1 MITLNDVYRIGTLG
15 KPHGVKGE
23 IAFPFDDDVFDRE
36 EADYIFIQIDGLLV
50 PFFIE
55 EYRFSSD
62 VQALMKFEG
71 IDSLEQA
78 MALTGCD
85 VYYPRDHGDGHEDD
99 GIVSKAELNGFKLV
113 DAASGKVVG
122 TIKDLDDATANLLFV
137 VSTDKGERLIPA
149 SHELIKKIDK
159 HQQTITVAIPDG
171 LLEI

>member
-23 IAFPFDDDVFDRE
+23 IAFSFEDDVFDRE
-36 EADYIFIQIDGLLV
+36 EADCLFIMIDGLLV

-62 VQALMKFEG
+62 VMALMKFEG

-78 MALTGCD
+78 MSLTGCE
-85 VYYPRDHGDGHEDD
+85 VYYPRDHENADD
-99 GIVSKAELNGFKLV
+99 TVSKAELNGFKLI
-113 DAASGKVVG
+113 DAASERVVG
-122 TIKDLDDATANLLFV
+122 TIQALDDSTANLLFV
-137 VSTDKGERLIPA
+137 VSTDRGELLIPA

-159 HQQTITVAIPDG
+159 QQQTITVEIPTG

>member
-1 MITLNDVYRIGTLG
+1 MITLNDVYLIGTLG

-23 IAFPFDDDVFDRE
+23 IAFSFDDDIFDSE
-36 EADYIFIQIDGLLV
+36 DADYLFIMIDGLLV

-62 VQALMKFEG
+62 VVALMKFEG

-78 MALTGCD
+78 MSLTGCD
-85 VYYPRDHGDGHEDD
+85 VYYPRDHADD
-99 GIVSKAELNGFKLV
+99 DDDTVSKAELNGFKLV
-113 DAASGKVVG
+113 DAASGRVVG
-122 TIKDLDDATANLLFV
+122 TIRDLDDSTANLLFV
-137 VSTDKGERLIPA
+137 VATDNGDRLIPA

>member
-23 IAFPFDDDVFDRE
+23 IAFSFEDDVFDRE
-36 EADYIFIQIDGLLV
+36 EADCLFIMIDGLLV

-62 VQALMKFEG
+62 VVALMKFEG

-78 MALTGCD
+78 MSLTGCD
-85 VYYPRDHGDGHEDD
+85 VYYPRDHEDTD
-99 GIVSKAELNGFKLV
+99 DTVSKAELNGFKLI
-113 DAASGKVVG
+113 DAASGRAVG
-122 TIKDLDDATANLLFV
+122 TIQALDDSTANLLFV
-137 VSTDKGERLIPA
+137 VSTDRGEQLIPA
-149 SHELIKKIDK
+149 SHELIKKVDK
-159 HQQTITVAIPDG
+159 QEQTITVEIPAG

>member
-23 IAFPFDDDVFDRE
+23 IAFSFEDDVFDRE
-36 EADYIFIQIDGLLV
+36 EADCLFIMIDGLLV

-62 VQALMKFEG
+62 VMALMKFEG

-78 MALTGCD
+78 MALTGCE
-85 VYYPRDHGDGHEDD
+85 VYYPRDHEDD
-99 GIVSKAELNGFKLV
+99 DDTVSKAELNGFKLI
-113 DAASGKVVG
+113 DAASERVVG
-122 TIKDLDDATANLLFV
+122 TIQALDDSTANLLFV
-137 VSTDKGERLIPA
+137 VSTDRGELLIPA

-159 HQQTITVAIPDG
+159 HQQTITVEIPAG

>member
-23 IAFPFDDDVFDRE
+23 IAFSFDDDIFDRE
-36 EADYIFIQIDGLLV
+36 DADYLFVMIDGLLV

-62 VQALMKFEG
+62 VMALMKFDG
-71 IDSLEQA
+71 IDSLDQA
-78 MALTGCD
+78 MSLTGCD
-85 VYYPRDHGDGHEDD
+85 VDYPRDPP
-99 GIVSKAELNGFKLV
+99 
-113 DAASGKVVG
+113 
-122 TIKDLDDATANLLFV
+122 ANRRFV
-137 VSTDKGERLIPA
+137 VSTHHGVLLIPA

>member
-23 IAFPFDDDVFDRE
+23 IAFSFEDDVFDRE
-36 EADYIFIQIDGLLV
+36 EADCLFIMIDGLLV

-62 VQALMKFEG
+62 VMALMKFEG

-78 MALTGCD
+78 MSLTGCE
-85 VYYPRDHGDGHEDD
+85 VYYPRDYEDD
-99 GIVSKAELNGFKLV
+99 DDTVSKAELNGFKLI
-113 DAASGKVVG
+113 DAASERVVG
-122 TIKDLDDATANLLFV
+122 TIQTLDDSTANLLFV
-137 VSTDKGERLIPA
+137 VSTDNGELLIPA

-159 HQQTITVAIPDG
+159 QQQTITVEIPAG

>member
-1 MITLNDVYRIGTLG
+1 MITLNDVYLIGTLG

-23 IAFPFDDDVFDRE
+23 IAFSFDDDVFDRE
-36 EADYIFIQIDGLLV
+36 EADYLFILIDGLLV

-85 VYYPRDHGDGHEDD
+85 VYYPRDHADD
-99 GIVSKAELNGFKLV
+99 QDDDTVSKAELNGFKLI

-122 TIKDLDDATANLLFV
+122 TIKGLDDATANLLFIV
-137 VSTDKGERLIPA
+137 DTGQGERLIPA

-159 HQQTITVAIPDG
+159 HQQTITVAIPEG

>member
-1 MITLNDVYRIGTLG
+1 MITLNDVYLIGTLG

-23 IAFPFDDDVFDRE
+23 IAFSFDDDVFDRE
-36 EADYIFIQIDGLLV
+36 EADYLFILIDGLLV

-85 VYYPRDHGDGHEDD
+85 VYYPRDHADGQDD
-99 GIVSKAELNGFKLV
+99 DSVSKAELNGFKLV
-113 DAASGKVVG
+113 DAASGKIVG
-122 TIKDLDDATANLLFV
+122 TIKGLDDATANLLFIV
-137 VSTDKGERLIPA
+137 DTGQGERLIPA

-159 HQQTITVAIPDG
+159 HQQTITVAIPEG

>member
-1 MITLNDVYRIGTLG
+1 MITLDDVYRIGTLG

-23 IAFPFDDDVFDRE
+23 IAFSFDDDIFDSE
-36 EADYIFIQIDGLLV
+36 DADYLFIIIDGLLV

-62 VQALMKFEG
+62 VVALMKFEG

-78 MALTGCD
+78 MSLTGCD
-85 VYYPRDHGDGHEDD
+85 VYYPRDHADADD
-99 GIVSKAELNGFKLV
+99 DTVSKAELNGFKLV
-113 DAASGKVVG
+113 DAASGRVVG
-122 TIKDLDDATANLLFV
+122 TIKDLDDSTANLLFV
-137 VSTDKGERLIPA
+137 VATDNGDLLIPA

>member
-23 IAFPFDDDVFDRE
+23 IAFSFEDDVFDRE
-36 EADYIFIQIDGLLV
+36 EADCLFIMIDGLLV

-62 VQALMKFEG
+62 VMALMKFEG

-78 MALTGCD
+78 MSLTGCEI
-85 VYYPRDHGDGHEDD
+85 YYPRDREDND
-99 GIVSKAELNGFKLV
+99 DTVSKAELNGFKLI
-113 DAASGKVVG
+113 DAASERVVG
-122 TIKDLDDATANLLFV
+122 TIRALDDSTANLLFV
-137 VSTDKGERLIPA
+137 VSTDNGELLIPA

-159 HQQTITVAIPDG
+159 QQQTITVEIPAG

>member
-1 MITLNDVYRIGTLG
+1 MITLNDVYLIGTLG

-23 IAFPFDDDVFDRE
+23 IAFSFDDDVFDRE
-36 EADYIFIQIDGLLV
+36 EADYLFILIDGLLV

-71 IDSLEQA
+71 IDSMEQA
-78 MALTGCD
+78 MTLTSCD
-85 VYYPRDHGDGHEDD
+85 VYYPRDHADEQDD
-99 GIVSKAELNGFKLV
+99 DSVSKAELNGFKLV

-122 TIKDLDDATANLLFV
+122 TIKGLDDATANLLFIV
-137 VSTDKGERLIPA
+137 DTGQGERLIPA

-159 HQQTITVAIPDG
+159 HQQTITVAIPEG

>member
-23 IAFPFDDDVFDRE
+23 IAFSFEDDVFDRE
-36 EADYIFIQIDGLLV
+36 EADCLFIMIDGLLV

-62 VQALMKFEG
+62 VMALMKFEG

-78 MALTGCD
+78 MSLTGCD
-85 VYYPRDHGDGHEDD
+85 VYYPRDHEDTD
-99 GIVSKAELNGFKLV
+99 DTVSKAELNGFKLI
-113 DAASGKVVG
+113 DAASGRVVG
-122 TIKDLDDATANLLFV
+122 TIQALDDSTANLLFV
-137 VSTDKGERLIPA
+137 VSTDRGEQLIPA
-149 SHELIKKIDK
+149 SHELIKKVDK
-159 HQQTITVAIPDG
+159 QEQTITVEIPAG

>member
-23 IAFPFDDDVFDRE
+23 IAFSFEDDVFDRE
-36 EADYIFIQIDGLLV
+36 EADCLFIMIDGLLV

-62 VQALMKFEG
+62 VMALMKFEG

-78 MALTGCD
+78 MSLTGCE
-85 VYYPRDHGDGHEDD
+85 VYYPRDHEDD
-99 GIVSKAELNGFKLV
+99 DYTVSKAELNGFKLI
-113 DAASGKVVG
+113 DAASERVVG
-122 TIKDLDDATANLLFV
+122 TIQALDDSTANLLFV
-137 VSTDKGERLIPA
+137 VSTDRGELLIPA

-159 HQQTITVAIPDG
+159 QQQTITVEIPAG

>member
-23 IAFPFDDDVFDRE
+23 IAFSFEDDVFDRE
-36 EADYIFIQIDGLLV
+36 EADCLFIMIDGLLV

-62 VQALMKFEG
+62 VMALMKFEG

-78 MALTGCD
+78 MSLTGCE
-85 VYYPRDHGDGHEDD
+85 VYYLRDHEDND
-99 GIVSKAELNGFKLV
+99 DTVSKAELNGFKLI
-113 DAASGKVVG
+113 DAASERVVG
-122 TIKDLDDATANLLFV
+122 TIQALDDSTANLLFA
-137 VSTDKGERLIPA
+137 VSTDRGELLIPA

-159 HQQTITVAIPDG
+159 QQQTITVEIPAG

>member
-23 IAFPFDDDVFDRE
+23 IAFSFEDDVFDRE
-36 EADYIFIQIDGLLV
+36 EADCLFIMIDGLLV

-62 VQALMKFEG
+62 VVALMKFEG

-78 MALTGCD
+78 MSLTGCD
-85 VYYPRDHGDGHEDD
+85 VYYPRDHEDTD
-99 GIVSKAELNGFKLV
+99 DTVSKAELNGFKLI
-113 DAASGKVVG
+113 DAASGRVVG
-122 TIKDLDDATANLLFV
+122 TIQALDDSTANLLFV
-137 VSTDKGERLIPA
+137 VSTDRGEQLIPA
-149 SHELIKKIDK
+149 SHELIKKVDK
-159 HQQTITVAIPDG
+159 QEQTITVEIPAG

>member
-23 IAFPFDDDVFDRE
+23 IAFSFEDDVFDRE
-36 EADYIFIQIDGLLV
+36 EAACLFIMIDGLLV

-62 VQALMKFEG
+62 VVALMKFEG

-78 MALTGCD
+78 MSLTGCA
-85 VYYPRDHGDGHEDD
+85 VYYPRDHEDD
-99 GIVSKAELNGFKLV
+99 DDTVSKAELNGFKLI
-113 DAASGKVVG
+113 DAASGRVVG
-122 TIKDLDDATANLLFV
+122 TIQALDDSTANLLFV
-137 VSTDKGERLIPA
+137 VSTDNGELLIPA

-159 HQQTITVAIPDG
+159 QQQAITVEIPAG

>member
-23 IAFPFDDDVFDRE
+23 IAFSFDDDVFDRE
-36 EADYIFIQIDGLLV
+36 EADYLFILIDGLLV

-85 VYYPRDHGDGHEDD
+85 VYYPR
-99 GIVSKAELNGFKLV
+99 
-113 DAASGKVVG
+113 
-122 TIKDLDDATANLLFV
+122 DLDDATANLLFV

>member
-23 IAFPFDDDVFDRE
+23 IAFSFDDDIFDRND
-36 EADYIFIQIDGLLV
+36 ADYLFIMIEGLLV

-62 VQALMKFEG
+62 VMALMKFEG

-78 MALTGCD
+78 MSLTGCD
-85 VYYPRDHGDGHEDD
+85 VYYPRDHADD
-99 GIVSKAELNGFKLV
+99 DDDTVSKAELNGFKLI
-113 DAASGKVVG
+113 DAASGRVVG
-122 TIKDLDDATANLLFV
+122 TIKDLDDSTANLLFV
-137 VSTDKGERLIPA
+137 VATDNGDLLIPA